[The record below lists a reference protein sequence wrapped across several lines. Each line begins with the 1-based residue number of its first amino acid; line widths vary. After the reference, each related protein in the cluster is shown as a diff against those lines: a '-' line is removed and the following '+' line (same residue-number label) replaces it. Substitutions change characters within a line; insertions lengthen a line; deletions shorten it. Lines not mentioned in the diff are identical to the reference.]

1 MSQLKLPKIHIN
13 AEFQRLYWTNVRMG
27 LIAGTILLFG
37 LFVLAK
43 DEHTSWHRHLQD
55 IGTPGLFV
63 SLIVGYILL
72 ERSLKQDISSNV
84 FDQLRMSSL
93 SAWQMAWSRIVVAP
107 LVAWTGMI
115 LSWIALLVANY
126 VSDLNYFIYDYAA
139 LLTLPFL
146 AWSIACFILANALSM
161 LSRNQNRQ
169 WIGTLVQL
177 ILLSIVLFIWGADLC
192 KQLDNISLPTSYYA
206 QYFPL
211 KNTLLTGLLLTLFAS
226 VFAWARMANVLHLR
240 RVDKMYIVLA
250 VFAPILHIP
259 SFINLPIALANTTLI
274 YGVISLVSLATQG
287 VTINRANLPVW
298 LFTAPLGILATLF
311 LFGNISIVWLKPF
324 IFGLIL
330 AVVQKMRLGLNS
342 ITLGLVVY
350 LLGYWLYQ
358 LI

>member
-27 LIAGTILLFG
+27 LIAGAILLFG

-43 DEHTSWHRHLQD
+43 DEHTSWHHHLQK
-55 IGTPGLFV
+55 IGTSGLFI
-63 SLIVGYILL
+63 SLIAGYLLL
-72 ERSLKQDISSNV
+72 ERSLKQDISRNV

-115 LSWIALLVANY
+115 LSWIALLVADY
-126 VSDLNYFIYDYAA
+126 VSGLDYLIYNYAE

-146 AWSIACFILANALSM
+146 AWSIACFILANTLSM
-161 LSRNQNRQ
+161 LSRNQNQQ

-177 ILLSIVLFIWGADLC
+177 ILLSIVLFIWGTDLY
-192 KQLDNISLPTSYYA
+192 KQLDTITLPTSYYA

-211 KNTLLTGLLLTLFAS
+211 KNALLTSLVLTLFAS

-287 VTINRANLPVW
+287 VIIHRANLPVW

-311 LFGNISIVWLKPF
+311 LFGNISIVWLEPF
-324 IFGLIL
+324 VFGLIL
-330 AVVQKMRLGLNS
+330 TVIQQMRLGLNS

-350 LLGYWLYQ
+350 LLGYLLYQ